1 MKRFNI
7 IDVIILL
14 LIVCAIC
21 GIGFV
26 KQKKGSVDDIQQKYI
41 VTLEIKEK
49 NIGFSKN
56 VVAGDVV
63 IEKEKKNELG
73 TITGV
78 YSKPAETSS
87 YDRITGEAKTVTIP
101 EREDV
106 YVIMELNKN
115 DAFGVGKKLSIV
127 TKHFSGYG
135 YVVGVEK
142 KTEDK

>member
-1 MKRFNI
+1 MKKFNI
-7 IDVIILL
+7 IDIIILL

-63 IEKEKKNELG
+63 IEKEKKVELG
-73 TITGV
+73 EV
-78 YSKPAETSS
+78 VDAYAKKCEVSS
-87 YDRITGEAKTVTIP
+87 YDRNTGEPKISIVP
-101 EREDV
+101 GKEDV
-106 YVIMELNKN
+106 YVTMKLNKN
-115 DAFGVGKKLSIV
+115 DVIGVGKLLSVV
-127 TKHFSGYG
+127 TKHFAGHGYI
-135 YVVGVEK
+135 VKVEK
-142 KTEDK
+142 ISEGE